1 MSEKQTFSVGDRI
14 EHTCIACG
22 EDCGHIVSSL
32 GKRGQITRITC
43 PMCGSRVAY
52 KADSSAPKDLSDG
65 KTSIPYDQS
74 RAYRKGETVTHQ
86 MFGAGRVTAVIQP
99 HKMDV
104 LFADRM
110 RRLVCGNN

>member
-1 MSEKQTFSVGDRI
+1 MSERQTFSVGDRI
-14 EHTCIACG
+14 EHTCVACG

-52 KADSSAPKDLSDG
+52 KADSSAPRNLSDG

-74 RAYRKGETVTHQ
+74 RAYRKGETVAHQ
-86 MFGAGRVTAVIQP
+86 LFGAGRVTAVIQP

-110 RRLVCGNN
+110 RRLVCGNS